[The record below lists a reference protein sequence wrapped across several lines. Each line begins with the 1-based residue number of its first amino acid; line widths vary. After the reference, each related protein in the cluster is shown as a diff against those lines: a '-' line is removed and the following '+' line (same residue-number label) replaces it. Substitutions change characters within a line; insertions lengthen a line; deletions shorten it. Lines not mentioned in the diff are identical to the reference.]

1 MGCEEIGWDKI
12 IEIML
17 EEAERRKAPVLK
29 LKFENSFQH
38 LLFAVMSSRTR
49 DEKTARAAK
58 KLFRKVKKPK
68 DLMKMNEDEIAQ
80 EIRSVGFYQVKAKRL
95 KEIAEIIVRD
105 YNSVIPEDFEEL
117 LRLPG
122 IGRKTAN
129 VFLAHAAGKPAI
141 AVDTHVHR
149 IANRMGFVHT
159 EKPHETEL
167 ELKKLVP
174 EGLWVKLNRAFVGYG
189 QALCKPVRPLCSEC
203 KFNKCCSKIGVKVN
217 KTDK

>member
-1 MGCEEIGWDKI
+1 MGCEKLGWDRI
-12 IEIML
+12 IKIML
-17 EEAERRKAPVLK
+17 EEAESRKAPVLK

-49 DEKTARAAK
+49 DEKTAEAASR
-58 KLFRKVKKPK
+58 LFRKVKKPE
-68 DLMKMNEDEIAQ
+68 DLLKMNEDEIAQ

-105 YNSVIPEDFEEL
+105 YNSVIPEDFEKL
-117 LRLPG
+117 IKLPG
-122 IGRKTAN
+122 VGRKTAN

-149 IANRMGFVHT
+149 ISNRMGFVRT
-159 EKPHETEL
+159 EKPHETEE

-174 EGLWVKLNRAFVGYG
+174 RELWIELNRAFVGFG
-189 QALCKPVRPLCSEC
+189 QTICKAKPLCSEC
-203 KFNKCCSKIGVKVN
+203 GFYECCPRNGIKVHS
-217 KTDK
+217 

>member
-68 DLMKMNEDEIAQ
+68 DLMKMNEDEIA
-80 EIRSVGFYQVKAKRL
+80 
-95 KEIAEIIVRD
+95 
-105 YNSVIPEDFEEL
+105 
-117 LRLPG
+117 
-122 IGRKTAN
+122 
-129 VFLAHAAGKPAI
+129 
-141 AVDTHVHR
+141 
-149 IANRMGFVHT
+149 
-159 EKPHETEL
+159 
-167 ELKKLVP
+167 
-174 EGLWVKLNRAFVGYG
+174 
-189 QALCKPVRPLCSEC
+189 
-203 KFNKCCSKIGVKVN
+203 
-217 KTDK
+217 